1 MTKGNEL
8 MTASTP
14 SIALAISAWSLVA
27 ALVCTPSQSHAAGS
41 AYQVD
46 TGEAAAAGDCKVD
59 SWVSFADKRDFVG
72 AVSPS
77 CAVPFRVPLELGA
90 QFNRSRTDGEWD
102 TAVTPKFKFGLVA
115 GDVGRPNVS
124 FTGTVTYDFTSRAA
138 TAINFVVPASVWVSN
153 VVRINANAG
162 WLFDRTT
169 DRHYLS
175 YGLGVDLRTPDNFWM
190 LTSEVFGQA
199 LNSADPPNTA
209 PASAAQLRYQVGLRY
224 RPSDEWSMVGI
235 YGRNITGNNG
245 NWFTLATVL
254 RFPPKGE

>member
-1 MTKGNEL
+1 MMITMTKRGES
-8 MTASTP
+8 MTTSSQFA
-14 SIALAISAWSLVA
+14 ALAITACFVLAV
-27 ALVCTPSQSHAAGS
+27 LVCNSARSHAAGS

-46 TGEAAAAGDCKVD
+46 TGEASEAGACKVD
-59 SWVSFADKRDFVG
+59 SWASFSDKRDFVG

-77 CAVPFRVPLELGA
+77 CAVPFTVPLELGA

-153 VVRINANAG
+153 LVRINANAG

-199 LNSADPPNTA
+199 LNSADPP
-209 PASAAQLRYQVGLRY
+209 SVAQLRYQVGLRY

-245 NWFTLATVL
+245 NWFTVAVVR
-254 RFPPKGE
+254 RFPAKRD